1 MVTFALGFFVGL
13 TVTWIGLLM
22 LGRHVNRKRAR
33 EFDREYSNL
42 VRVLG
47 E

>member
-1 MVTFALGFFVGL
+1 MVTFALGFLAGL
-13 TVTWIGLLM
+13 SVTWCGLLM
-22 LGRHVNRKRAR
+22 LGRHVNRKRSR
-33 EFDREYSNL
+33 DFDREYSNL

>member
-1 MVTFALGFFVGL
+1 MTFAFGFIVGV
-13 TVTWIGLLM
+13 TVTWFGLLL
-22 LGRHVNRKRAR
+22 LGRHVNRKRSR
-33 EFDREYSNL
+33 DFDREYSNL